1 MKMCQENLDLIKM
14 RQKCGELYVMN

>member
-1 MKMCQENLDLIKM
+1 MCQENLDLIKM